1 MGGILCSPS
10 DVYVRSF
17 LSLFTL
23 IKLCYTKAPKWSSLV
38 PDPEA
43 KSSSDIKNPTPFT
56 VSYQDDDEVV
66 NNDDFDGN
74 DDS

>member
-1 MGGILCSPS
+1 MSVS
-10 DVYVRSF
+10 EVVSVSF
-17 LSLFTL
+17 HTL
-23 IKLCYTKAPKWSSLV
+23 IKLCYTKALEWSRLV